1 VLPAK
6 DGVAHRETD
15 TVGSM
20 PIVVAV
26 KTGFINYLNFRTRAR
41 RSDFWWW
48 FLFVIAGE
56 LILNGI
62 SKSVANIFGL
72 ATLVPH
78 VMFGIRRMHD
88 TNRRGWWC
96 LVPIVNLVFW
106 AQPGTEGENRFGPPP
121 PPLSA

>member
-1 VLPAK
+1 MLLAK
-6 DGVAHRETD
+6 GDVARQLVG
-15 TVGSM
+15 TVVGM

-56 LILNGI
+56 LILNGFSDTI
-62 SKSVANIFGL
+62 ASVFGL

-106 AQPGTEGENRFGPPP
+106 AQAGTDGENRFGPPP
-121 PPLSA
+121 PPLSV

>member
-1 VLPAK
+1 
-6 DGVAHRETD
+6 
-15 TVGSM
+15 M

-41 RSDFWWW
+41 RNDFWWW
-48 FLFVIAGE
+48 FLFVIVGE
-56 LILNGI
+56 LILNGFSSSI
-62 SKSVANIFGL
+62 ANIFGL

-121 PPLSA
+121 PPLSL